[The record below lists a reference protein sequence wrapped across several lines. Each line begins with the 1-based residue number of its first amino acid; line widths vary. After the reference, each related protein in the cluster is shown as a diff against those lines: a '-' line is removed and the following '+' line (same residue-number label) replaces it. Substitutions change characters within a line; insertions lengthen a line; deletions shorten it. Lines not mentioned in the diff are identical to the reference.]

1 LMNRPDLRLWAL
13 WLALLLLVPLALD
26 VVGVRPNAVPGTGAE
41 RPPLAPDRLLDEAYY
56 AEIDTWLRDGGAAR
70 GLGLWARYQI
80 DYKLFGDA
88 TGAAIVV
95 GDNGW
100 LFSRGWIDVPCVHI
114 RAIEPPTHPGFIW
127 TVPIAKV
134 HWLADL
140 LEPHDRP
147 ASCTVEAR
155 NELRQRMADDPQA
168 IDLNDAIDAD
178 PAGRFYARDPHW
190 NGMGRVEVARL
201 LVERYAPGLWDPDA
215 VRVDEE
221 RGLQG
226 MDRFMGINYETVLA
240 DRRVDRGV
248 EVEHVKPQAYGLG
261 QLIWQHTRVADAP
274 VIDGECDP
282 LHRAVLRGTHLR
294 RLAAALFCAAPLRC
308 LAATGSC
315 SRRIHRPVGRG
326 QLRHPGARRGHR
338 APPRGMRV
346 SHHRPGR
353 HLRYCL
359 FSQEAN

>member
-1 LMNRPDLRLWAL
+1 MNRPDLRLWAL

-274 VIDGECDP
+274 VIEGATYIFGDSQMASVIPYIEQYFEELIFVGW
-282 LHRAVLRGTHLR
+282 LRPY
-294 RLAAALFCAAPLRC
+294 FAPLPYDALPPPDRV
-308 LAATGSC
+308 LAESTDQSAAVNFG
-315 SRRIHRPVGRG
+315 IPALAEVI
-326 QLRHPGARRGHR
+326 ARL
-338 APPRGMRV
+338 P
-346 SHHRPGR
+346 
-353 HLRYCL
+353 
-359 FSQEAN
+359 EE